1 MWFDLQAA
9 ARARGT
15 RNGASGLLREILR
28 AWLYQETMP
37 VTPWSEGRM
46 ARPMYVPDPVPER
59 IAPPRPTVD
68 RPAAVPKAVFRADRP
83 ARPVVPWKVGARRD
97 KAKVAA

>member
-9 ARARGT
+9 ARARCT
-15 RNGASGLLREILR
+15 RNGASGLLREILE
-28 AWLYQETMP
+28 AWLYQKPMP
-37 VTPWSEGRM
+37 ITPWSEGRM
-46 ARPMYVPDPVPER
+46 EPPMYVPDPIPDR

-68 RPAAVPKAVFRADRP
+68 RPATVPKAVFRPGRAE
-83 ARPVVPWKVGARRD
+83 RPVVPWKVARRD